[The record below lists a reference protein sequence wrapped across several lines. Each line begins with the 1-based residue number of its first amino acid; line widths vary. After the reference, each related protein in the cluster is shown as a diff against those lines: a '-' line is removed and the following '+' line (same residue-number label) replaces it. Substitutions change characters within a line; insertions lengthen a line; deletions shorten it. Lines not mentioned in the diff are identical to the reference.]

1 MPADRKESGICCR
14 KFSRQRKIHETQY
27 LYIFYVDWPDASDS
41 IPSLKNVEVNAFGG
55 QTTKEKQMANNI
67 TILDTIEVTDL
78 EDNSKLTVVV
88 RSCTELGNNNLPGL
102 QVLYMGYI
110 VNLEPLHVQR
120 WAYQARKAGKDVF
133 LLEDSWNVHQDQYI
147 RNSLVL
153 GNPLKVRVE
162 VKTRSK
168 SKPVVK
174 EYPLPFTVPEE

>member
-1 MPADRKESGICCR
+1 
-14 KFSRQRKIHETQY
+14 
-27 LYIFYVDWPDASDS
+27 
-41 IPSLKNVEVNAFGG
+41 
-55 QTTKEKQMANNI
+55 MANVK
-67 TILDTIEVTDL
+67 TVLDTIEVTDL

-88 RSCTELGNNNLPGL
+88 LACTELGNNSVPGL
-102 QVLYMGYI
+102 QVTYMGYT

-120 WAYQARKAGKDVF
+120 WAYQARKAGKEVY
-133 LLEDSWNVHQDQYI
+133 LLEDNSWNVHPDQYI

-162 VKTRSK
+162 IKTRSK